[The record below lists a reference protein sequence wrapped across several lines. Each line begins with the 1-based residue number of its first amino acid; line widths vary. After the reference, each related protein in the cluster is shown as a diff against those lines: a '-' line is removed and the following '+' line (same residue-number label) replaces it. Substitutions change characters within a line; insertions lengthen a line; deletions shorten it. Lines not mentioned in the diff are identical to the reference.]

1 LEEEIKMDKTNVSI
15 IGASG
20 YTGGELLRLLLFH
33 PMIEVNQITSSS
45 YYGKIAHKA
54 HPNLRNVTKLKF
66 CAVDEIEKTDLLFL
80 CTPHG
85 ESMKRINEF
94 SELADKIIDLSGD
107 FRLNEVAEFEKWYN
121 QPHLNP
127 DMLKNFVYGI
137 PEIHRDKMK
146 DAKFISSAGCN
157 ATTTILGLY
166 PLYKKGLVEI
176 DRTVVEVKVGSSEGG
191 KKSSFATHH
200 PERSGAMRSYKPTAH
215 RHAAEIIQE
224 LSFEEKIHVN
234 FSATSVDMI
243 RGTLA
248 TSHVFLKDDLS
259 EKDIW
264 KIYREAYGKEPFI
277 RIIKERD
284 GNYRYPEP
292 KLCIG
297 TNYCD
302 VGFERDPHS
311 NRLVVISAIDNLMKG
326 AAGQALQA
334 LNIMYGFDE
343 TTGLEFPGLHP
354 I

>member
-1 LEEEIKMDKTNVSI
+1 MDNISVSI

-33 PMIEVNQITSSS
+33 PNIDIKQITSST
-45 YYGKIAHKA
+45 YYGKFAFKA
-54 HPNLRNVTKLKF
+54 HPNLRKVTSLKF
-66 CAVDEIEKTDLLFL
+66 CSVDELEKVDTLFL

-85 ESMKRINEF
+85 ESMKRIDDF
-94 SELADKIIDLSGD
+94 RKLADKIIDLSGD
-107 FRLNEVAEFEKWYN
+107 FRLNDVAEFEKWYH

-127 DMLKNFVYGI
+127 KMLDKFVYGI
-137 PEIHRDKMK
+137 PELHREEMK
-146 DAKFISSAGCN
+146 NAKFISSAGCN

-166 PLYKKGLVEI
+166 PLYKNGLVEI

-191 KKSSFATHH
+191 KSFSFATHH
-200 PERSGAMRSYKPTAH
+200 PERSGSLRSYKPTGH

-224 LSFEEKIHVN
+224 LSFDTKIDIH
-234 FSATSVDMI
+234 FSATSTDMI

-248 TSHVFLKDDLS
+248 TSHVFLKEKLTD
-259 EKDIW
+259 KDIW
-264 KIYREAYGKEPFI
+264 KVYRQEYSEEPFI
-277 RIIKERD
+277 RIVKEKD

-292 KLCIG
+292 KLLSG

-302 VGFERDPHS
+302 IGFEIDPFS
-311 NRLVVISAIDNLMKG
+311 NRIVVISAIDNLMKG

-334 LNIMYGFDE
+334 FNIMNGLEE

>member
-1 LEEEIKMDKTNVSI
+1 MGKINVSI

-20 YTGGELLRLLLFH
+20 YTGGELLRLLISH
-33 PMIEVNQITSSS
+33 PNINIQQITSSS
-45 YYGKIAHKA
+45 YYGKFAHKA
-54 HPNLRNVTKLKF
+54 HPNLRKATNLKF
-66 CAVDEIEKTDLLFL
+66 CAVDELEKTDLLFL

-85 ESMKRINEF
+85 ESMKKMNEF
-94 SELADKIIDLSGD
+94 INIADKIIDLSGD
-107 FRLNEVAEFEKWYN
+107 FRLNDVKEFEKWYKQTHVN
-121 QPHLNP
+121 PELLN
-127 DMLKNFVYGI
+127 KFVYGI
-137 PEIHRDKMK
+137 PELHRDEMK
-146 DAKFISSAGCN
+146 DAKYISSAGCN

-166 PLYKKGLVEI
+166 PLYKNGLVEI
-176 DRTVVEVKVGSSEGG
+176 DRTVVEVKVGTSEGG

-200 PERSGAMRSYKPTAH
+200 PERTGSLRSYKPTGH

-224 LSFEEKIHVN
+224 LSFNEKIQIH
-234 FSATSVDMI
+234 FSATSTDMV

-248 TSHVFLKDDLS
+248 TSHVFLKEDLT

-264 KIYREAYGKEPFI
+264 QIYRQAYGDEPFI
-277 RIIKERD
+277 RIIKEKE
-284 GNYRYPEP
+284 GNYRYPDP

-302 VGFERDPHS
+302 IGFERDPYS

-334 LNIMYGFDE
+334 FNIMFGFDE
-343 TTGLEFPGLHP
+343 TLGLEFTGLYP